1 MKWLWIVPVA
11 VIGLLLALWIGGKVY
26 FALVTNEKVARELR
40 EVPDG
45 ERAARVMLLTF
56 PDGRELPV
64 NYLREGNQVFA
75 GADGRWWR
83 AFREGGVPVKVLI
96 KGEEHSGRART
107 VLDDPEY
114 TRDVFERLRP
124 NVPKWLPDWLD
135 AYLVVID
142 LDA

>member
-83 AFREGGVPVKVLI
+83 AFESA
-96 KGEEHSGRART
+96 HQGRGALGART
-107 VLDDPEY
+107 NGAG
-114 TRDVFERLRP
+114 RP
-124 NVPKWLPDWLD
+124 RVH
-135 AYLVVID
+135 ARCF
-142 LDA
+142 